1 MKRNVA
7 NVGTSGLMI
16 LLMATLATAIVAV
29 ALAGVW
35 PTATQAASACRD
47 DAEWCL
53 YPNEEGELLEGTG
66 NQAGL
71 RCLVD
76 FQIDWGDGSPMEA
89 VSVLVNSIRS
99 VPHQYAQEGLYTIT
113 ITGTPRFP
121 ESDPECNNIPGGW
134 DDSILVEVRPHIKIT
149 ELSLNDIDN
158 KPLRFLSTDDHA
170 YFGGNTRIH
179 GTITVEGVPLDELE
193 SLELEV
199 RAGGVVVAKAQLS
212 QGARAELLQP
222 FGADSKVSIS
232 QSKLLFE
239 LPSAAAALL
248 DSAQNSKVE
257 LRAVAELRTHFVGEV
272 PGKAD
277 KVFGSVPKLVR
288 YTRANRYPAG
298 ARDENKGGDDWALP
312 TVREH
317 ADGLRNVIHG
327 TLWGDFSNM
336 NGGPFPPHN
345 SHREGTDVDGDYA
358 GYDARTAAVATQ
370 MLSLL
375 RNPTHGRSIR
385 SIFVSFNAT
394 GDPPLKCEGG
404 AQDTDHSA
412 FWDAIRGETVPAPG
426 GGTRLATSVIR
437 PVASHCRH
445 FHIRFFPN

>member
-1 MKRNVA
+1 MKSNVA
-7 NVGTSGLMI
+7 NGGTSGLMI
-16 LLMATLATAIVAV
+16 VLMATATAIVAL

-35 PTATQAASACRD
+35 PTTSQAASACRD

-53 YPNEEGELLEGTG
+53 YPNEEGELLEVTG

-71 RCLVD
+71 LCLVD
-76 FQIDWGDGSPMEA
+76 FQIDWGDGSPTEA
-89 VSVLVNSIRS
+89 MSVPANSSRS

-113 ITGTPRFP
+113 VTGTPRFP
-121 ESDPECNNIPGGW
+121 ESDPGCNTVPGGW

-179 GTITVEGVPLDELE
+179 GTITVEGVPLDQLE

-212 QGARAELLQP
+212 QEARAELLQP

-232 QSKLLFE
+232 QSKLLFK

-248 DSAQNSKVE
+248 DSAKNGKVS
-257 LRAVAELRTHFVGEV
+257 LRTVAQLRTHFVGEV

-288 YTRANRYPAG
+288 YTGANRYGP
-298 ARDENKGGDDWALP
+298 RDASKGGDDWVLP
-312 TVREH
+312 TVRKH
-317 ADGLRNVIHG
+317 AAGLKGVIRG

-336 NGGPFPPHN
+336 NGGPFPPHKG
-345 SHREGTDVDGDYA
+345 HRGGTDVDGDYR
-358 GYDARTAAVATQ
+358 GYDARTATVAKQ

-375 RNPTHGRSIR
+375 RNRTHGRSIQ
-385 SIFVSFNAT
+385 SIFVTFNAP
-394 GDPPLKCEGG
+394 GKPPLRCEGG
-404 AQDTDHSA
+404 ARDTDHSA
-412 FWDAIRGETVPAPG
+412 FLKAIQGKSVPARG

-437 PVASHCRH
+437 RAAGHCRH
-445 FHIRFFPN
+445 FHTRFFPN